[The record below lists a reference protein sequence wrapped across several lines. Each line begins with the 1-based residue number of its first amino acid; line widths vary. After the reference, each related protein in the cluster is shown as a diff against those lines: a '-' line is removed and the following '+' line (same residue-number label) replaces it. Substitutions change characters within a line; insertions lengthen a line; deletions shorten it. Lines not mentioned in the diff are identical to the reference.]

1 MKRQLYALLISIFFG
16 FSTSLFSQ
24 TAPNVTLTDLDG
36 VSHELYAY
44 LDSGYQVILDFSYE
58 LCGACINWTT
68 NVGHDLWDTYGPDGE
83 NVLRMF
89 FIDVDGFATNSEVAS
104 YTQSWGVECPVVN
117 LQGNHPSF
125 PVDGYPALFYICPD
139 RSSYYTEGYG
149 YPASEIFAQY
159 YLNKCQGFDMEGNY
173 SFFSVSQPSSASLCS
188 DSLIYAPEIIIVRSG
203 GIENQTEMFNTQ
215 YEVEIFINGDYHSTQ
230 IVDPYSDWLI
240 EPYQD
245 EATLEPIPVDE
256 SDEVTLVINFE
267 GDAYQDDDTVS
278 VIIPLLTNTQTST
291 DIDLV
296 VETDD
301 LTSYTVF
308 DVENDISYQSS
319 GNSEFQ
325 LSPEICYSI
334 TFNNSHIFGGVLK
347 DAATGAVLCS
357 YDPGQYEGYNTP
369 RLYFN
374 VVNSVGINE
383 ESLMGKI
390 KDSYYLTL
398 LGERIE
404 PRHLEDLA
412 YGVYLQVIEYQD
424 GKMTVKKRFSNR

>member
-1 MKRQLYALLISIFFG
+1 
-16 FSTSLFSQ
+16 
-24 TAPNVTLTDLDG
+24 
-36 VSHELYAY
+36 
-44 LDSGYQVILDFSYE
+44 
-58 LCGACINWTT
+58 
-68 NVGHDLWDTYGPDGE
+68 
-83 NVLRMF
+83 
-89 FIDVDGFATNSEVAS
+89 
-104 YTQSWGVECPVVN
+104 VVHSA
-117 LQGNHPSF
+117 G
-125 PVDGYPALFYICPD
+125 I
-139 RSSYYTEGYG
+139 E
-149 YPASEIFAQY
+149 
-159 YLNKCQGFDMEGNY
+159 DME
-173 SFFSVSQPSSASLCS
+173 
-188 DSLIYAPEIIIVRSG
+188 DW
-203 GIENQTEMFNTQ
+203 FNEQ
-215 YEVEIFINGDYHSTQ
+215 YEVEVFINGDYHSTQ
-230 IVDPYSDWLI
+230 IVDPNADWS
-240 EPYQD
+240 YNSTDDQS
-245 EATLEPIPVDE
+245 TLEPIPVDG

-267 GDAYQDDDTVS
+267 GDTYQDDDTVS
-278 VIIPLLTNTQTST
+278 VIIPSGTNTQTSS
-291 DIDLV
+291 DVDLV

-301 LTSYTVF
+301 WTSYTVF

-383 ESLMGKI
+383 TSLMGKI

-412 YGVYLQVIEYQD
+412 DGVYLQVIEYQD
-424 GKMTVKKRFSNR
+424 GKMTVKKRFSSRK